1 MSIDWFNF
9 DDDESKEL
17 PWLREFIESGGDYD
31 TPIPVEACSTSLK
44 GILVLTD
51 SWKAFV
57 FKNSKLHLQLVEA
70 LEEYIKSSVTLP
82 RLVAVGSDS
91 GKLQLGL
98 DQMDLSASWSKEKQM
113 YYQRYNDPE
122 EFKKRSLRPAKNP
135 LIPPIPTVNGK
146 PKATKTTKATP
157 EISA

>member
-9 DDDESKEL
+9 DEDESKEL

-31 TPIPVEACSTSLK
+31 TPIPVEACSVSLK

-57 FKNSKLHLQLVEA
+57 FKNSKLYAQLIEA
-70 LEEYIKSSVTLP
+70 LEEYAKSSVTLP

-98 DQMDLSASWSKEKQM
+98 DQMDLSANWSKEKQM

-122 EFKKRSLRPAKNP
+122 EFKKRSLRPANNP
-135 LIPPIPTVNGK
+135 LIPSIPTMNGK
-146 PKATKTTKATP
+146 PKAAKAATTTPKT
-157 EISA
+157 SA